1 MSPSPP
7 GENRTDSH
15 EVDSID
21 ALYAGFVSSLP
32 ERLRPVAWD
41 LPRFLGR
48 SPNAAHTWAQ
58 VFGHPVTL
66 ITPKLVAHALPH
78 AEPDM
83 VRRAMIGHVLGAME
97 ALGRNRLTT
106 RQVRDSPEL
115 DALLAELRRARD
127 AVLEDVWVA
136 APTFARAADRET
148 DEAVKEQT
156 ALLRRLSAV
165 SFDDYRRISLA
176 KQAIVF
182 PACIGLA
189 HVSGAS
195 PTQIEALRR
204 TLAGIALGRQF
215 ETDAG
220 EWEDDWREGG
230 GAWAVSLAR
239 RKLEAVKEQS
249 AEERPTEPDLVRRR
263 VHRTRVLYSMLRA
276 ARYQYRSAWRYARV
290 LGSAPLVLWT
300 EQRLRHLDGL
310 LPLEARHAGYV
321 VRAIKLA
328 PWASEVLT

>member
-1 MSPSPP
+1 
-7 GENRTDSH
+7 
-15 EVDSID
+15 VDSIE
-21 ALYAGFVSSLP
+21 AFYAGFVSSLP
-32 ERLRPVAWD
+32 ERLRSVARD
-41 LPRFLGR
+41 LPRFLAR
-48 SPNAAHTWAQ
+48 SAAAAPTWAH

-66 ITPKLVAHALPH
+66 VTPKLVAQALPH
-78 AEPDM
+78 AEPDK
-83 VRRAMIGHVLGAME
+83 VRGAAIGHALAAIE
-97 ALGRNRLTT
+97 ALGRDRIAT
-106 RQVRDSPEL
+106 RQLRESPEL
-115 DALLAELRRARD
+115 AALLAELRRARD
-127 AVLEDVWVA
+127 AVLEGVWTGA
-136 APTFARAADRET
+136 TELTRAADRET
-148 DEAVKEQT
+148 DEAIKEQN

-176 KQAIVF
+176 KQAPVF

-204 TLAGIALGRQF
+204 ALVGIALGRQF

-220 EWEDDWREGG
+220 EWEDDWRRGG

-239 RKLEAVKEQS
+239 RKLEAVKDQS
-249 AEERPTEPDLVRRR
+249 ADERPTEPDLVRRR

-276 ARYQYRSAWRYARV
+276 ARHQYRSAWRYARM
-290 LGSAPLVLWT
+290 LGSDPLVRWT
-300 EQRLRHLDGL
+300 EQRLAHLDGL